1 MSDEHN
7 IAQLTDDELRDRL
20 RYQQAP
26 GAHTMG
32 IGTCRVCGGDSRG
45 GEWFCRRCLEAEI
58 ARRNGEG
65 DEP

>member
-1 MSDEHN
+1 MNAEHD
-7 IAQLTDDELRDRL
+7 IKRLSDDELKQRWK
-20 RYQQAP
+20 YQQSP
-26 GAHTMG
+26 GPHTMG

>member
-1 MSDEHN
+1 MSRTTP
-7 IAQLTDDELRDRL
+7 TDKVFPYRRDADGRSL
-20 RYQQAP
+20 
-26 GAHTMG
+26 
-32 IGTCRVCGGDSRG
+32 CRVCGGDSRG